1 MRWRLWWWQKVRRAD
16 IAPDLRERF
25 EFYGERL
32 MTLAIESHDPNRIGA
47 ELSDLG
53 QNKRTEIIAWLQ
65 ERRDLTVQQE
75 DRLETVEWALL
86 MFVFVSVVLEIYR
99 FWIGR

>member
-1 MRWRLWWWQKVRRAD
+1 MRWRLWWWRKVRRAD

-75 DRLETVEWALL
+75 DRSRNRRMGAPDVCLRQCCARDLPFLDRT
-86 MFVFVSVVLEIYR
+86 
-99 FWIGR
+99 

>member
-16 IAPDLRERF
+16 IAPELRERF

-32 MTLAIESHDPNRIGA
+32 MALAIESHDPNRIGA

-53 QNKRTEIIAWLQ
+53 QHKRTEIIAWLQ

>member
-1 MRWRLWWWQKVRRAD
+1 MSWRLWWWQKVRRAD

-32 MTLAIESHDPNRIGA
+32 MALAIESHDPTRIGA
-47 ELSDLG
+47 ELSDLS
-53 QNKRTEIIAWLQ
+53 QHKRTEIIAWLQ
-65 ERRDLTVQQE
+65 ERRDLAAQQD
-75 DRLETVEWALL
+75 DRLETVEWSLL

-99 FWIGR
+99 FWSGR